1 LDWLT
6 LIRAPR
12 LGAAG
17 TLRLLQ
23 HCGGARE
30 CFTSKDLPT
39 SLELHPETRAWLR
52 DPDRAAAEQDL
63 GWMQKHAV
71 RLVTLIGTDYPA
83 LLKQIPDPPAALFA
97 RGDVSLLNAPQL
109 AMVGSRNPSVEG
121 RRNAEEFAEYLAK
134 CGLVIVSGMALGID
148 AASHRGAMKGGKT
161 IAVWGT
167 GLDKAYP
174 PRNRDLAVEIA
185 SQGLIVSEFPPGTPP
200 LPTHF
205 PRRNRIISGLSVG
218 TLVVEA
224 AKQSGSL
231 ITARL
236 ASEQGREVFAIPG
249 SIHNP
254 MARGC
259 HRLLR
264 DGAKLVESAG
274 DILEEL
280 APLLGIEALQ
290 TAAPLAGSAAAEDA
304 PEDPEYKL
312 LLNSL
317 DFAPTSVDAL
327 VERTGLTPD
336 VVSSMLLM
344 LELQGQVEASPGG
357 RYSRVHKRS

>member
-1 LDWLT
+1 MAWLE
-6 LIRAPR
+6 RA
-12 LGAAG
+12 
-17 TLRLLQ
+17 
-23 HCGGARE
+23 GARLVPVTDPL
-30 CFTSKDLPT
+30 FPSLP
-39 SLELHPETRAWLR
+39 RQID
-52 DPDRAAAEQDL
+52 DPPLLLYAKGDL
-63 GWMQKHAV
+63 G
-71 RLVTLIGTDYPA
+71 
-83 LLKQIPDPPAALFA
+83 LLAE
-97 RGDVSLLNAPQL
+97 PQL
-109 AMVGSRNPSVEG
+109 AIVGSRNPSVEG

-134 CGLVIVSGMALGID
+134 CGLVITSGMALGID
-148 AASHRGAMKGGKT
+148 AASHRGALKGGKT
-161 IAVWGT
+161 VAVWGT
-167 GLDKAYP
+167 GLDKPYP
-174 PRNRDLAVEIA
+174 PRNRELAEEIA
-185 SQGLIVSEFPPGTPP
+185 QKGLVLTEFPPGTPP
-200 LPTHF
+200 LPMHF

-264 DGAKLVESAG
+264 DGAKLVESAA
-274 DILEEL
+274 DIFEEL
-280 APLLGIEALQ
+280 APLLDLQ
-290 TAAPLAGSAAAEDA
+290 APAQSASAAVDVSGEA

-317 DFAPTSVDAL
+317 DYAPTSVDAL

-344 LELQGQVEASPGG
+344 LELQGQVAASPGG

>member
-1 LDWLT
+1 MDWLT

-12 LGAAG
+12 LGNAG
-17 TLRLLQ
+17 ALRLLQ
-23 HCGGARE
+23 HCGGATD
-30 CFTSKDLPT
+30 CFTSDLP
-39 SLELHPETRAWLR
+39 SDLELHPETRAYLR
-52 DPDRAAAEQDL
+52 APDRSAAEQDL
-63 GWMQKHAV
+63 AWMERSGAQLLA
-71 RLVTLIGTDYPA
+71 LTDPVYPP
-83 LLKQIPDPPAALFA
+83 LLKQIPDPPFALFV
-97 RGDVSLLNAPQL
+97 RGDVSLLAEPQL

-121 RRNAEEFAEYLAK
+121 RRNAEEFAAYLAR
-134 CGLVIVSGMALGID
+134 CGLVITSGMALGID
-148 AASHRGAMKGGKT
+148 AASHRGALKGGKT
-161 IAVWGT
+161 VAVWGT
-167 GLDKAYP
+167 GLDRAYP
-174 PRNRDLAVEIA
+174 PRNRELAEEIA
-185 SQGLIVSEFPPGTPP
+185 AKGVIVSEFPPGTPP

-264 DGAKLVESAG
+264 DGAKLVESAA

-280 APLLGIEALQ
+280 GPLLGLEALP
-290 TAAPLAGSAAAEDA
+290 AAVSEGVAHDA
-304 PEDPEYKL
+304 DVATQDPEYKL

-344 LELQGQVEASPGG
+344 LELQGHVEASPGG
-357 RYSRVHKRS
+357 RYSRVNKRS

>member
-1 LDWLT
+1 
-6 LIRAPR
+6 
-12 LGAAG
+12 
-17 TLRLLQ
+17 
-23 HCGGARE
+23 
-30 CFTSKDLPT
+30 
-39 SLELHPETRAWLR
+39 
-52 DPDRAAAEQDL
+52 
-63 GWMQKHAV
+63 M
-71 RLVTLIGTDYPA
+71 
-83 LLKQIPDPPAALFA
+83 
-97 RGDVSLLNAPQL
+97 
-109 AMVGSRNPSVEG
+109 
-121 RRNAEEFAEYLAK
+121 
-134 CGLVIVSGMALGID
+134 
-148 AASHRGAMKGGKT
+148 
-161 IAVWGT
+161 AVWGT
-167 GLDKAYP
+167 GLDKPYP
-174 PRNRDLAVEIA
+174 HWNRELAEEIA
-185 SQGLIVSEFPPGTPP
+185 TQGLVLTEFPPGTPP

-224 AKQSGSL
+224 ARQSGSL

-264 DGAKLVESAG
+264 DGAKLVESAA
-274 DILEEL
+274 DIFEEL
-280 APLLGIEALQ
+280 APQLDLQAPALAAPA
-290 TAAPLAGSAAAEDA
+290 TAASGEA

-317 DFAPTSVDAL
+317 DYAPTSVDAL

-344 LELQGQVEASPGG
+344 LELQGQVAASPGG

>member
-1 LDWLT
+1 MLK
-6 LIRAPR
+6 
-12 LGAAG
+12 
-17 TLRLLQ
+17 
-23 HCGGARE
+23 HCGNAADCFKATDSALAALDVSAEAR
-30 CFTSKDLPT
+30 
-39 SLELHPETRAWLR
+39 AALR
-52 DPDRAAAEQDL
+52 QPDWTAAEQDWQWL
-63 GWMQKHAV
+63 E
-71 RLVTLIGTDYPA
+71 RIGAGLTAITDIDYPP
-83 LLKQIPDPPAALFA
+83 LLAQIPDPPVLLYT
-97 RGDVSLLNAPQL
+97 RGDLSLLASPQL

-121 RRNAEEFAEYLAK
+121 RRNAEEFAAYLAR
-134 CGLVIVSGMALGID
+134 CGLTITSGMALGID
-148 AASHRGAMKGGKT
+148 TASHRGALKAGGRT
-161 IAVWGT
+161 VTVWGT
-167 GLDKAYP
+167 GLDRPYP
-174 PRNRDLAVEIA
+174 PRHREFAEEIA
-185 SQGLIVSEFPPGTPP
+185 AQGLIVTEFPPGTPP
-200 LPTHF
+200 LPAHF
-205 PRRNRIISGLSVG
+205 PRRNRVISGLSVG

-224 AKQSGSL
+224 ARQSGSL

-264 DGAKLVESAG
+264 DGAKLVESAA
-274 DILEEL
+274 DVLEEL
-280 APLLGIEALQ
+280 APLLKLELPAPVTEAGDVLPAQ
-290 TAAPLAGSAAAEDA
+290 APD
-304 PEDPEYKL
+304 DPEYRL

-357 RYSRVHKRS
+357 RYSRVNKRS

>member
-1 LDWLT
+1 MEK
-6 LIRAPR
+6 A
-12 LGAAG
+12 
-17 TLRLLQ
+17 Q
-23 HCGGARE
+23 
-30 CFTSKDLPT
+30 
-39 SLELHPETRAWLR
+39 
-52 DPDRAAAEQDL
+52 
-63 GWMQKHAV
+63 V
-71 RLVTLIGTDYPA
+71 RLIPVDHPDFPP
-83 LLKQIPDPPAALFA
+83 LLRQIPDPPVALFT
-97 RGDVSLLNAPQL
+97 RGDASLLNAPQL

-121 RRNAEEFAEYLAK
+121 RRNAEEFAAYLVR
-134 CGLVIVSGMALGID
+134 CGLVITSGMALGID
-148 AASHRGAMKGGKT
+148 AASHRGALKGGGKT
-161 IAVWGT
+161 VAVWGT
-167 GLDKAYP
+167 GLDRPYP
-174 PRNRDLAVEIA
+174 PRNRELAEEFA
-185 SQGLIVSEFPPGTPP
+185 AQGLLVSEFPPGTPP

-205 PRRNRIISGLSVG
+205 PRRNRLISGLAVG

-224 AKQSGSL
+224 ASRSGSL

-280 APLLGIEALQ
+280 APLLKLEL
-290 TAAPLAGSAAAEDA
+290 PAAEPANETASGGA
-304 PEDPEYKL
+304 PEDPEYRL

-317 DFAPTSVDAL
+317 DFAPTSVDSL

-344 LELQGQVEASPGG
+344 LELQGHVEASPGG
-357 RYSRVHKRS
+357 RYSRVNKRS

>member
-1 LDWLT
+1 MDWLT

-12 LGAAG
+12 LGTAG
-17 TLRLLQ
+17 ALRLLQ
-23 HCGGARE
+23 HCGSAAG
-30 CFTSKDLPT
+30 CFTSDIPASLDL
-39 SLELHPETRAWLR
+39 HAETRAYLR
-52 DPDRAAAEQDL
+52 APDRSAAEQDL
-63 GWMQKHAV
+63 AWMQKSGAV
-71 RLVTLIGTDYPA
+71 LVTLSDPDYPP
-83 LLKQIPDPPAALFA
+83 LLKQISDPPIALFA
-97 RGDVSLLNAPQL
+97 RGDVTLLSQPQL

-121 RRNAEEFAEYLAK
+121 RRNAEEFAAYLAQ

-148 AASHRGAMKGGKT
+148 AASHKGALKKGQT
-161 IAVWGT
+161 VAVWGT

-174 PRNRDLAVEIA
+174 PRNRDLAEEIA
-185 SQGLIVSEFPPGTPP
+185 AKGLVVTEFPPGTPP

-205 PRRNRIISGLSVG
+205 PRRNRIISGLAVG

-264 DGAKLVESAG
+264 DGAKLVESAA

-280 APLLGIEALQ
+280 APLLGLAALP
-290 TAAPLAGSAAAEDA
+290 AAPPPAPGAEAAA

-344 LELQGQVEASPGG
+344 LELQGHVEAAPGG
-357 RYSRVHKRS
+357 RYSRVNKRS

>member
-1 LDWLT
+1 
-6 LIRAPR
+6 
-12 LGAAG
+12 
-17 TLRLLQ
+17 
-23 HCGGARE
+23 
-30 CFTSKDLPT
+30 
-39 SLELHPETRAWLR
+39 
-52 DPDRAAAEQDL
+52 
-63 GWMQKHAV
+63 MQKSGAQ
-71 RLVTLIGTDYPA
+71 LVTLTDPAYPP
-83 LLKQIPDPPAALFA
+83 LLKQIPDPPIALFA
-97 RGDVSLLNAPQL
+97 RGDVSLLAQPQL

-121 RRNAEEFAEYLAK
+121 RRNAEEFAAYLAQ
-134 CGLVIVSGMALGID
+134 CGLVITSGMALGID
-148 AASHRGAMKGGKT
+148 AASHKGALKKGQT
-161 IAVWGT
+161 VAVWGT

-174 PRNRDLAVEIA
+174 PRNRELAEEIA
-185 SQGLIVSEFPPGTPP
+185 AKGLVVTEFPPGTPP

-224 AKQSGSL
+224 ARQSGSL

-254 MARGC
+254 MAKGC

-264 DGAKLVESAG
+264 DGAKLVESAA

-280 APLLGIEALQ
+280 SPLLGLE
-290 TAAPLAGSAAAEDA
+290 AAPQPGAQPAPGAESAA

-344 LELQGQVEASPGG
+344 LELQGHVEASPGG
-357 RYSRVHKRS
+357 RYSRVNKRS

>member
-1 LDWLT
+1 M
-6 LIRAPR
+6 
-12 LGAAG
+12 
-17 TLRLLQ
+17 
-23 HCGGARE
+23 
-30 CFTSKDLPT
+30 
-39 SLELHPETRAWLR
+39 
-52 DPDRAAAEQDL
+52 AAAEQDL
-63 GWMQKHAV
+63 AWMQRAGAG
-71 RLVTLIGTDYPA
+71 LIAISDADFPP
-83 LLKQIPDPPAALFA
+83 LLKQIPDPPVALFV
-97 RGDVSLLNAPQL
+97 RGDAGLLASPQL

-121 RRNAEEFAEYLAK
+121 RRNAEEFAAYLSR
-134 CGLVIVSGMALGID
+134 CGLTIVSGMALGID
-148 AASHRGAMKGGKT
+148 AASHRGALKAGGPT
-161 IAVWGT
+161 LAVWGT
-167 GLDKAYP
+167 GLDRPYP
-174 PRNRDLAVEIA
+174 PRNTDLAEEIA
-185 SQGLIVSEFPPGTPP
+185 ARGLLVSEFPPGTPP

-205 PRRNRIISGLSVG
+205 PRRNRIISGLAVG

-224 AKQSGSL
+224 ASRSGSL

-264 DGAKLVESAG
+264 EGAKLVESAA

-280 APLLGIEALQ
+280 APLLKLELPAAD
-290 TAAPLAGSAAAEDA
+290 TAAEGVSAAP
-304 PEDPEYKL
+304 PEDPEYRL

-317 DFAPTSVDAL
+317 DFAPTSVDSL

-344 LELQGQVEASPGG
+344 LELQGHVEASPGG
-357 RYSRVHKRS
+357 RYSRVNKRS

>member
-1 LDWLT
+1 M
-6 LIRAPR
+6 
-12 LGAAG
+12 G
-17 TLRLLQ
+17 
-23 HCGGARE
+23 
-30 CFTSKDLPT
+30 CFTSAADLPA
-39 SLELHPETRAWLR
+39 SLELHPEARAFLKN
-52 DPDRAAAEQDL
+52 PDLAAAEQDL
-63 GWMQKHAV
+63 AWMAHAGA
-71 RLVTLIGTDYPA
+71 RLITMLDPEYPA
-83 LLKQIPDPPAALFA
+83 LLRQIPDPPAALFT
-97 RGDVSLLNAPQL
+97 RGNVALLSAPQL

-121 RRNAEEFAEYLAK
+121 RRNAEEFAAYLVK
-134 CGLVIVSGMALGID
+134 CGLVITSGMALGID
-148 AASHRGAMKGGKT
+148 AASHRGALKGGGQT
-161 IAVWGT
+161 VAVWGT

-174 PRNRDLAVEIA
+174 PHNRELAEEIA
-185 SQGLIVSEFPPGTPP
+185 AKGLVVSEFPPGTPP

-205 PRRNRIISGLSVG
+205 PRRNRLISGLAVG

-224 AKQSGSL
+224 ASHSGSL

-264 DGAKLVESAG
+264 EGAKLVESAG

-280 APLLGIEALQ
+280 APLLGLEPPVA
-290 TAAPLAGSAAAEDA
+290 TASASTDA
-304 PEDPEYKL
+304 SADTPPQDPEYSL
-312 LLNSL
+312 QLNSL
-317 DFAPTSVDAL
+317 DFAPTSVDSL
-327 VERTGLTPD
+327 VERTGLTPE

-344 LELQGQVEASPGG
+344 LELQGYVEASPGG

>member
-1 LDWLT
+1 LDWLA

-12 LGAAG
+12 LGSAG
-17 TLRLLQ
+17 ALRLLQ
-23 HCGGARE
+23 HCGSAAG
-30 CFTSKDLPT
+30 CFTSDLPA

-52 DPDRAAAEQDL
+52 APDRRAAEQDYA
-63 GWMQKHAV
+63 WMRGSAT
-71 RLVTLIGTDYPA
+71 RLLTVPDPAYPP
-83 LLKQIPDPPAALFA
+83 LLRQIPDPPFALFV
-97 RGDVSLLNAPQL
+97 RGDVTLLSEPQL

-121 RRNAEEFAEYLAK
+121 RRNAEEFAEYLAR
-134 CGLVIVSGMALGID
+134 CGLVITSGMALGID
-148 AASHRGAMKGGKT
+148 AACHKGALKGGKT
-161 IAVWGT
+161 VAVWGT

-174 PRNRDLAVEIA
+174 PRNRDLAAEIA
-185 SQGLIVSEFPPGTPP
+185 EKGAVVSEFPPGTPP
-200 LPTHF
+200 LPMHF
-205 PRRNRIISGLSVG
+205 PRRNRIISGLAVG

-231 ITARL
+231 ITART

-280 APLLGIEALQ
+280 APLLGLTALP
-290 TAAPLAGSAAAEDA
+290 TVPAGIGAAAAETA

-317 DFAPTSVDAL
+317 DFAPTSVDSL

-344 LELQGQVEASPGG
+344 LELQGHVEASPGG
-357 RYSRVHKRS
+357 RYSRVNKRS

>member
-1 LDWLT
+1 MDWLT

-12 LGAAG
+12 LGTAG
-17 TLRLLQ
+17 ALRLLQ
-23 HCGGARE
+23 HCGSAAG
-30 CFTSKDLPT
+30 CFTSDIPASLDL
-39 SLELHPETRAWLR
+39 HAETRAYLR
-52 DPDRAAAEQDL
+52 APDRSAAEQDL
-63 GWMQKHAV
+63 GWMQKSGAV
-71 RLVTLIGTDYPA
+71 LVTLLDPAYPP
-83 LLKQIPDPPAALFA
+83 LLKQISDPPVALFA
-97 RGDVSLLNAPQL
+97 RGDVTLLSQPQL

-121 RRNAEEFAEYLAK
+121 RRNAEEFAAYLAQ
-134 CGLVIVSGMALGID
+134 CGLVITSGMALGID
-148 AASHRGAMKGGKT
+148 AASHKGALKKGQT
-161 IAVWGT
+161 VAVWGT

-174 PRNRDLAVEIA
+174 PRNRELAEEIA
-185 SQGLIVSEFPPGTPP
+185 AKGVVVTEFPPGTPP

-254 MARGC
+254 MAKGC

-264 DGAKLVESAG
+264 DGAKLVESAA

-280 APLLGIEALQ
+280 APLLGLAALPAAAL
-290 TAAPLAGSAAAEDA
+290 AAPEAQAA

-344 LELQGQVEASPGG
+344 LELQGHVEASPGG
-357 RYSRVHKRS
+357 RYSRVNKRS

>member
-1 LDWLT
+1 ML
-6 LIRAPR
+6 RAPR
-12 LGAAG
+12 LGPASALHLLSRSGNAAG
-17 TLRLLQ
+17 
-23 HCGGARE
+23 
-30 CFTSKDLPT
+30 CFDAPDSLYSELDVPT
-39 SLELHPETRAWLR
+39 ETRKFLRQPDWAVAERDLEWLNR
-52 DPDRAAAEQDL
+52 SGA
-63 GWMQKHAV
+63 
-71 RLVTLIGTDYPA
+71 RLVTLLDPDYPS
-83 LLKQIPDPPAALFA
+83 LLKELSDAPAALYA
-97 RGDVSLLNAPQL
+97 RGDVSLLGTPQL
-109 AMVGSRNPSVEG
+109 AMVGSRNPSTEG
-121 RRNAEEFAEYLAK
+121 RRNAEDFAAYLAG
-134 CGLVIVSGMALGID
+134 CGLTITSGMALGID
-148 AASHRGAMKGGKT
+148 AASHRGALKAGGKT
-161 IAVWGT
+161 VAVWGT
-167 GLDKAYP
+167 GLDKPYP
-174 PRNRDLAVEIA
+174 PRHREFAEEIA
-185 SQGLIVSEFPPGTPP
+185 AAGLIVTEFPPGTPP
-200 LPTHF
+200 LPGHF
-205 PRRNRIISGLSVG
+205 PRRNRIISGLAVG

-224 AKQSGSL
+224 ARQSGSL

-254 MARGC
+254 MSRGC

-264 DGAKLVESAG
+264 EGAKLVESAG

-280 APLLGIEALQ
+280 APLLKLELPPMTADTGPEAV
-290 TAAPLAGSAAAEDA
+290 A

-357 RYSRVHKRS
+357 RYSRVNKRS

>member
-1 LDWLT
+1 MDWLA

-12 LGAAG
+12 LGSAG
-17 TLRLLQ
+17 ALRLLQ
-23 HCGGARE
+23 HCGSAAG
-30 CFTSKDLPT
+30 CFTSDLPP
-39 SLELHPETRAWLR
+39 SLELHAETRAFLR
-52 DPDRAAAEQDL
+52 APDRKAAEQDFA
-63 GWMQKHAV
+63 WMQGSAT
-71 RLVTLIGTDYPA
+71 RLVALTDPAYPP
-83 LLKQIPDPPAALFA
+83 LLRQIPDPPFALFV
-97 RGDVSLLNAPQL
+97 RGDVTLLSEPQL

-121 RRNAEEFAEYLAK
+121 RRNAEEFAEYLAR
-134 CGLVIVSGMALGID
+134 CGLVITSGMALGID
-148 AASHRGAMKGGKT
+148 AACHKGALKGGKT
-161 IAVWGT
+161 VAVWGT

-174 PRNRDLAVEIA
+174 PRNRELAIEIA
-185 SQGLIVSEFPPGTPP
+185 EKGAVVSEFPPGTPP
-200 LPTHF
+200 LPMHF
-205 PRRNRIISGLSVG
+205 PRRNRIISGLALG

-264 DGAKLVESAG
+264 DGAKLVESAR

-280 APLLGIEALQ
+280 APLLGLTALP
-290 TAAPLAGSAAAEDA
+290 AAPLGLETAAAQA
-304 PEDPEYKL
+304 PPEDPEYKL

-317 DFAPTSVDAL
+317 DFAPTSVDSL

-336 VVSSMLLM
+336 VVSS
-344 LELQGQVEASPGG
+344 
-357 RYSRVHKRS
+357 

>member
-1 LDWLT
+1 MDWLT

-12 LGAAG
+12 LGSAG
-17 TLRLLQ
+17 ALRLLQ
-23 HCGGARE
+23 HCGSAAG
-30 CFTSKDLPT
+30 CFTSDLPP
-39 SLELHPETRAWLR
+39 SLELHAETRAYLR
-52 DPDRAAAEQDL
+52 APDRKAAEQDYA
-63 GWMQKHAV
+63 WMQGSQTQLLA
-71 RLVTLIGTDYPA
+71 LSDPAYPP
-83 LLKQIPDPPAALFA
+83 LLRQIPDPPFALFV
-97 RGDVSLLNAPQL
+97 RGDVTLLSEPQL

-134 CGLVIVSGMALGID
+134 CGLVITSGMALGID
-148 AASHRGAMKGGKT
+148 AACHKGALKGGKT
-161 IAVWGT
+161 VAVWGT

-174 PRNRDLAVEIA
+174 PRNRELAAEIIEKGA
-185 SQGLIVSEFPPGTPP
+185 VVSEFPPGTPP
-200 LPTHF
+200 LPMHF
-205 PRRNRIISGLSVG
+205 PRRNRIISGLALG

-231 ITARL
+231 ITART

-280 APLLGIEALQ
+280 APLLGVTAL
-290 TAAPLAGSAAAEDA
+290 PVPPAGLDAAAEPSA

-317 DFAPTSVDAL
+317 DFAPTSVDSL

-344 LELQGQVEASPGG
+344 LELQGHVEASPGG
-357 RYSRVHKRS
+357 RYSRVNKRS

>member
-1 LDWLT
+1 MQ
-6 LIRAPR
+6 RS
-12 LGAAG
+12 
-17 TLRLLQ
+17 
-23 HCGGARE
+23 GARLVPV
-30 CFTSKDLPT
+30 TSP
-39 SLELHPETRAWLR
+39 
-52 DPDRAAAEQDL
+52 
-63 GWMQKHAV
+63 
-71 RLVTLIGTDYPA
+71 DYPP
-83 LLKQIPDPPAALFA
+83 LLKQISDPPYALFA
-97 RGDVSLLNAPQL
+97 RGDLFLIGAPQL

-134 CGLVIVSGMALGID
+134 CGLVITSGMALGID

-161 IAVWGT
+161 VAVWGT
-167 GLDKAYP
+167 GLDRAYP
-174 PRNRDLAVEIA
+174 PRNRELAEEILA
-185 SQGLIVSEFPPGTPP
+185 SGGLILSEFPPGTPP

-264 DGAKLVESAG
+264 DGAKLVESAA

-280 APLLGIEALQ
+280 GPLLGLEPAPMLGAQASTASSEA
-290 TAAPLAGSAAAEDA
+290 A

-317 DFAPTSVDAL
+317 DYAPTSVDAL

-344 LELQGQVEASPGG
+344 LELQGHVEASPGG
-357 RYSRVHKRS
+357 RYSRVNKRS

>member
-1 LDWLT
+1 MQKS
-6 LIRAPR
+6 
-12 LGAAG
+12 G
-17 TLRLLQ
+17 TRLLPL
-23 HCGGARE
+23 
-30 CFTSKDLPT
+30 SDPLYPP
-39 SLELHPETRAWLR
+39 LLR
-52 DPDRAAAEQDL
+52 
-63 GWMQKHAV
+63 
-71 RLVTLIGTDYPA
+71 
-83 LLKQIPDPPAALFA
+83 QIPDPPIALFV
-97 RGDVSLLNAPQL
+97 RGDATLLSEPQL

-134 CGLVIVSGMALGID
+134 CGLVITSGMALGID
-148 AASHRGAMKGGKT
+148 AASHKGALKGGKT
-161 IAVWGT
+161 VAVWGT

-174 PRNRDLAVEIA
+174 PRNRELAEEIIA
-185 SQGLIVSEFPPGTPP
+185 KGVVVSEFPPGTPP

-205 PRRNRIISGLSVG
+205 PRRNRIISGLAVG

-274 DILEEL
+274 DILEET
-280 APLLGIEALQ
+280 G
-290 TAAPLAGSAAAEDA
+290 AAAGPGHGAQAGAGCAACGGRRGTQRRKIRNTE
-304 PEDPEYKL
+304 L

-317 DFAPTSVDAL
+317 DFYPLRWTTLGRAHWFDA
-327 VERTGLTPD
+327 
-336 VVSSMLLM
+336 
-344 LELQGQVEASPGG
+344 
-357 RYSRVHKRS
+357 

>member
-1 LDWLT
+1 MGT
-6 LIRAPR
+6 A
-12 LGAAG
+12 GA
-17 TLRLLQ
+17 LRLLQ
-23 HCGGARE
+23 HCGSAAG
-30 CFTSKDLPT
+30 CFTSADHPAA
-39 SLELHPETRAWLR
+39 LELHPETRGYLKN
-52 DPDRAAAEQDL
+52 PDLTAAEQDQAWL
-63 GWMQKHAV
+63 ARAGA
-71 RLVTLIGTDYPA
+71 RLVTLLDPAYPP
-83 LLKQIPDPPAALFA
+83 LLRQIADPPIALFA
-97 RGDVSLLNAPQL
+97 RGDVTLLGAPQL

-121 RRNAEEFAEYLAK
+121 RRNAEDFAAYLSR
-134 CGLVIVSGMALGID
+134 CGLVITSGMALGID
-148 AASHRGAMKGGKT
+148 AASHRGALKAGGKT
-161 IAVWGT
+161 VAVWGT

-174 PRNRDLAVEIA
+174 ARNRELAEEIA
-185 SQGLIVSEFPPGTPP
+185 AQGLIVSEFPPGTPP

-224 AKQSGSL
+224 ARQSGSL

-236 ASEQGREVFAIPG
+236 ASEQGREVFAMPG

-264 DGAKLVESAG
+264 EGAKLVESGA

-280 APLLGIEALQ
+280 APLLGIEPPAVAQ
-290 TAAPLAGSAAAEDA
+290 ETAPTDAA

-344 LELQGQVEASPGG
+344 LELQGHVEASPGG

>member
-1 LDWLT
+1 MDWLT

-12 LGAAG
+12 LGNAG
-17 TLRLLQ
+17 ALRLLQ
-23 HCGGARE
+23 HCGSAAG
-30 CFTSKDLPT
+30 CFTPDIPASLDL
-39 SLELHPETRAWLR
+39 HAETRAWLR
-52 DPDRAAAEQDL
+52 APDRAAAEQDRE
-63 GWMQKHAV
+63 WMHKTGA
-71 RLVTLIGTDYPA
+71 RLLTVTDPAYPP
-83 LLKQIPDPPAALFA
+83 LLKQIPDPPFALFVRGDAALL
-97 RGDVSLLNAPQL
+97 SEPQL

-121 RRNAEEFAEYLAK
+121 RRNAEEFAEYLAR

-148 AASHRGAMKGGKT
+148 AASHKGALKGGKT
-161 IAVWGT
+161 VAVWGT
-167 GLDKAYP
+167 GLDKPYP
-174 PRNRDLAVEIA
+174 PRNRELAQQILE
-185 SQGLIVSEFPPGTPP
+185 QGVIVSEFPPGTPP

-224 AKQSGSL
+224 ARQSGSL

-236 ASEQGREVFAIPG
+236 AAEQGREVFAIPG

-264 DGAKLVESAG
+264 DGAKLVESGA

-280 APLLGIEALQ
+280 APLLGLAALP
-290 TAAPLAGSAAAEDA
+290 AAPSAPGESAAA
-304 PEDPEYKL
+304 PEDPEYRL

-344 LELQGQVEASPGG
+344 LELQGHVEASPGG
-357 RYSRVHKRS
+357 RYSRVNKRS